1 MPLFTAH
8 NETMPTVS
16 EQKAE
21 IVKQKKIIA
30 QNLSALQARI
40 KTACQRSSRSEDS
53 IKLVVAVKTVDASIV
68 RLLYELGVSEIGE
81 NKVQDADNKQKSLSD
96 LNIHWHMFGH
106 LQRNKVKKA
115 LSVFELIHS
124 VETDR
129 LAEEISK
136 ESIKQGKRTDILV
149 EANISGE
156 GTKFGLKEAE
166 AIPFIKQISPL
177 EGIRILGLMTMAPIV
192 DDHELCRPVFRGLKR
207 LSDKVTAEGIKN
219 VEMKYLSMGMTQDL
233 EVAIEEGAN
242 LIRVGTAIFE
252 GI

>member
-1 MPLFTAH
+1 
-8 NETMPTVS
+8 MPTVS
-16 EQKAE
+16 EQKSE
-21 IVKQKKIIA
+21 IAKQKETIA
-30 QNLSALQARI
+30 QNLSDLQARI
-40 KTACQRSSRSEDS
+40 KAACQRSSRSEDS
-53 IKLVVAVKTVDASIV
+53 IKLTVAVKTVDASIV

-81 NKVQDADNKQKSLSD
+81 NKVQDAEKKQNALSD

-115 LSVFELIHS
+115 LSIFELIHS

-149 EANISGE
+149 EANVSGE
-156 GTKFGLKEAE
+156 DTKYGLSEAE
-166 AIPFIKQISPL
+166 TIPFIKQISPL

-192 DDHELCRPVFRGLKR
+192 DDPELCRPVFRGLKR
-207 LSDKVTAEGIKN
+207 LSDKVVAEGIKN
-219 VEMKYLSMGMTQDL
+219 VEMKYLSMGMTQDF

-242 LIRVGTAIFE
+242 LLRIGTALFKNI
-252 GI
+252 